1 MKQHDKSE
9 LATQPV
15 AERMELFLDEATAL
29 ATSWFGE
36 RAETDRAVLIVQMAS
51 AMLQREG
58 AEFWQKPSIA
68 LKGRKSDGLGS

>member
-1 MKQHDKSE
+1 MRQHDKSE

-36 RAETDRAVLIVQMAS
+36 RAETDLASLIVQMAS

-58 AEFWQKPSIA
+58 AEILAKA
-68 LKGRKSDGLGS
+68 VNCTEKEKV